1 MKLNNQPFNPN
12 CCAVR
17 ERTADGTN
25 VGRCWF
31 RLDEKDICPRHGN
44 VSELMKIFRE
54 TGKLQEDPRIITNK
68 LIREVVYADD
78 NELDNESN

>member
-1 MKLNNQPFNPN
+1 MKHKPFYPE

-31 RLDEKDICPRHGN
+31 WLDEKDICPRHGD

-54 TGKLQEDPRIITNK
+54 TGKLQEDPRMKRNEIT
-68 LIREVVYADD
+68 
-78 NELDNESN
+78 